1 MPNKPNQAPTAKPDA
16 KARDAR
22 PMSAE
27 DKAREAKAH
36 SDKGTKS
43 GSGKGCC

>member
-1 MPNKPNQAPTAKPDA
+1 MQNKSNQATPVKSDA

>member
-1 MPNKPNQAPTAKPDA
+1 MPNKPNQATSVKPDA

-36 SDKGTKS
+36 SDKDSKS
-43 GSGKGCC
+43 TSGKGCC